1 MQASMKGKNGL
12 KNSGTSADRPAT
24 ANFAQSREFYRVNLD
39 APMEWQ
45 ILDPLGQEL
54 DTHEGEVTNLSGGGL
69 AFTSNCAAA
78 PGDRMHILLT
88 GLPLIDKLDTY
99 VTVLRVTP
107 LEEDDQPSVWQMAC
121 ELDELT
127 PRHRDRLISSI
138 FEQQRR
144 DIFNARQEQEQ
155 AKAN

>member
-1 MQASMKGKNGL
+1 MQERLKEKKA
-12 KNSGTSADRPAT
+12 KNSGSVSVDSNT
-24 ANFAQSREFYRVNLD
+24 ASNYNQAREFYRVNLD

-88 GLPLIDKLDTY
+88 GLPLIEKLDTY

-107 LEEDDQPSVWQMAC
+107 MSESEEAPPAWQMAC
-121 ELDELT
+121 ALDELT
-127 PRHRDRLISSI
+127 PRHRDRLISCI
-138 FEQQRR
+138 FEQQRLA
-144 DIFNARQEQEQ
+144 IQEARQ
-155 AKAN
+155 

>member
-1 MQASMKGKNGL
+1 MQESL
-12 KNSGTSADRPAT
+12 KKDTKVNGTSVDRPAADHFT
-24 ANFAQSREFYRVNLD
+24 QSREFYRVNLD
-39 APMEWQ
+39 APVEWQ

-69 AFTSNCAAA
+69 AFNSNCPAA

-88 GLPLIDKLDTY
+88 GLPIIDKLDTY

-107 LEEDDQPSVWQMAC
+107 LEENDQPPIWQMAC

-144 DIFNARQEQEQ
+144 DIFNARQEQAQ
-155 AKAN
+155 AN

>member
-1 MQASMKGKNGL
+1 MQEKMKGTTVVK
-12 KNSGTSADRPAT
+12 SSDISADRPAASDFT
-24 ANFAQSREFYRVNLD
+24 QSREFYRINLD
-39 APMEWQ
+39 APLEWQ
-45 ILDPLGQEL
+45 LLDPLGQEL

-69 AFTSNCAAA
+69 AFTSNCAAE

-88 GLPLIDKLDTY
+88 GLPLIDTLDTY

-107 LEEDDQPSVWQMAC
+107 LEAADQPTTWQMAC

-144 DIFNARQEQEQ
+144 TIFDARQAQ
-155 AKAN
+155 A